1 MTSQNQLKNY
11 YFRFRWIQLY
21 QLPAHLLFPFKSS
34 MQLLSL
40 CTCGQFFAQLLN
52 VSDKWNNN
60 LECKTTTTPSPFF
73 KDKFLYIVDAGQCMI
88 ILE

>member
-11 YFRFRWIQLY
+11 YFRFRSVTS
-21 QLPAHLLFPFKSS
+21 PFIVSFS
-34 MQLLSL
+34 EQYAVTEFVYAVNFLRNCL
-40 CTCGQFFAQLLN
+40 G

-73 KDKFLYIVDAGQCMI
+73 KGKFLYIVDAGQCMI